1 MAASFRPFHMGVPPD
16 SNEKWLSCSPYLE
29 LCIWFEPVRLC
40 SFSSYTFRFGIHKYQ
55 LVTWFQ
61 SPSSICNIIILIT
74 AIKMP
79 CLILACSEK
88 AAFVCGIRWY
98 ANIFSDLT
106 ITETLLSCGVNSHPS
121 TCESLFNNCCSFK
134 LKHFKFI
141 SPSRCWLSYENRF
154 TICSCGKISKSF
166 QFSIYNYLIAR
177 SS

>member
-1 MAASFRPFHMGVPPD
+1 MAASFRPFQMGVPPD
-16 SNEKWLSCSPYLE
+16 SNEKWLSCSPYFE
-29 LCIWFEPVRLC
+29 LCIWFEPSAYVVFLVTLLG
-40 SFSSYTFRFGIHKYQ
+40 SAFRKYQ

-61 SPSSICNIIILIT
+61 SPSSICNIIILNT
-74 AIKMP
+74 AINMP

-88 AAFVCGIRWY
+88 AAYVCGIRWY

-106 ITETLLSCGVNSHPS
+106 ITETLLSCGLNSHPS